1 MTFWDHLDELRT
13 VLIRIMAVVAILTIA
28 SFLFKEE
35 IFFFVLAP
43 KEHTFIL
50 YRMIE
55 QMAQVIGHNSTGIS
69 DFNIGLVSTQLA
81 SQFIIHMKMSLYAG
95 LLLASPYILYQLLRF
110 VSPALYEHERRYA
123 VPVVTWGYLLYII
136 GCAVCYLFVF
146 PLAVRFLGTYQ
157 VSSEVTNLITLD
169 SYISTFMML
178 TLLMGLMF
186 ELPIIC
192 WLFARLGFIDA
203 SFLCRYRRHAF
214 VIILIIGTVVTPTA
228 DIFTLLLV
236 SIPIYILYEISI
248 AVVRTVK
255 PKNSNKN
262 IP

>member
-13 VLIRIMAVVAILTIA
+13 VLIRITAVVAVLTIV

-35 IFFFVLAP
+35 LFAFVLAP
-43 KEHTFIL
+43 KEHTFVL
-50 YRMIE
+50 YGLIE
-55 QMAQVIGHNSTGIS
+55 QAARFMGFDSTDVA
-69 DFNIGLVSTQLA
+69 DFSIGLVSTQLA
-81 SQFIIHMKMSLYAG
+81 SQFVIHMKMSLYTG
-95 LLLASPYILYQLLRF
+95 LLLASPYMLYQLLRF

-123 VPVVTWGYLLYII
+123 IPVVAWGYLLYIM
-136 GCAVCYLFVF
+136 GCAVSYLLVF

-157 VSSEVTNLITLD
+157 VSGAITNLITID
-169 SYISTFMML
+169 SYVSTFVML

-186 ELPIIC
+186 ELPILC

-203 SFLCRYRRHAF
+203 PFLRRYRRHAF
-214 VIILIIGTVVTPTA
+214 VIILVIGTVVTPTA

-248 AVVRTVK
+248 AVVRTIT
-255 PKNSNKN
+255 PKHIAKD
-262 IP
+262 